1 MQSFDPDKRQ
11 IPMGFGWSV
20 IFRPL
25 EDGGD
30 FGLLFSDHAFCNYR
44 LKRPIV
50 AMNTW
55 WEPERDPKPAVGA
68 LRYSCFKRAR
78 SKGAEESRDVQ
89 QILMRLIIHPARY
102 RIAAKGQNQ
111 RGDGM
116 VDFGVAG
123 NGRDPRWLHIHGDIL
138 VGDGVLRVQSSFR
151 RASAGVRDRA
161 ASDRP
166 SRRSAA
172 SRLHADSWSGRRA
185 GS

>member
-1 MQSFDPDKRQ
+1 MLPVALTKAVLYQCRATSLVPMQSFDPDQRQ

-68 LRYSCFKRAR
+68 LRYSCFKRACPK
-78 SKGAEESRDVQ
+78 SSEQSREV
-89 QILMRLIIHPARY
+89 P
-102 RIAAKGQNQ
+102 
-111 RGDGM
+111 
-116 VDFGVAG
+116 
-123 NGRDPRWLHIHGDIL
+123 
-138 VGDGVLRVQSSFR
+138 
-151 RASAGVRDRA
+151 
-161 ASDRP
+161 
-166 SRRSAA
+166 
-172 SRLHADSWSGRRA
+172 
-185 GS
+185 